1 MIDSWISYPLMYVA
15 SALSGVNY
23 YSGVEGGV
31 MNFQTWRML
40 NMNQPQQL
48 KHVDCRKNSQN
59 DANFVTL

>member
-1 MIDSWISYPLMYVA
+1 MYVA

-48 KHVDCRKNSQN
+48 KHVDYRKNSQN